1 MPKVQS
7 CVKWPLIIL
16 IEPACEQTAGKFPIP
31 VGEPRQ
37 KIIVIIKMYHLKSDS
52 FLLLCIIYESG
63 SSLCQLK
70 SLRENDSPQIYC
82 VGEVEKSR
90 ARQPQKM
97 QATFAGWVWVCFY
110 VTDLISRPC
119 DFI

>member
-1 MPKVQS
+1 
-7 CVKWPLIIL
+7 
-16 IEPACEQTAGKFPIP
+16 
-31 VGEPRQ
+31 
-37 KIIVIIKMYHLKSDS
+37 MYHLKSDS

-97 QATFAGWVWVCFY
+97 KRLLLAGCGFVFMSQ
-110 VTDLISRPC
+110 I
-119 DFI
+119 

>member
-1 MPKVQS
+1 
-7 CVKWPLIIL
+7 
-16 IEPACEQTAGKFPIP
+16 
-31 VGEPRQ
+31 
-37 KIIVIIKMYHLKSDS
+37 MYHLKSDS

-82 VGEVEKSR
+82 IGEVEKSR

-97 QATFAGWVWVCFY
+97 EATFAGWVWVCFY